1 LPECPYVGLV
11 PFDEKDAA
19 YFFGRERESDLIVAN
34 LTASRLTL
42 LYAPSGVGK
51 TSVLRAGVLPQLH
64 QLDEDSDDDLGL
76 AGAAVAYVSTWRD
89 DPLESI
95 AAAVADAVSRVTGA
109 DIAEKITSAPKL
121 SASWL
126 REVLRQSRVSAI
138 YLIFDQF
145 EEYFLY
151 HPMDRGEEGLT
162 AELGRILSAR
172 DLPVN
177 VLLSLREDALAG
189 LDRFEG
195 RVPHLFDNYLR
206 LAHLSRKAAQAAIE
220 GPLDRYN
227 RVAPPDQT
235 MSIEPE
241 LIETLLDQVRTGHVR
256 VAEEGAAPDGSA
268 SDGAASDDRGDI
280 ETPYLQLVLIRLW
293 DHERATGSSSLR
305 QNTLDHLGG
314 AEAIVK
320 SHLDNVMAGLSPA
333 QLDVAAAVFHHLI
346 TRSGTK
352 FALAAEDLADL
363 SRQPV
368 SAVQDLLETLSA
380 GPQRILRTVP
390 PAVGIQRPPRYEI
403 FHDVMASAVLDWRR
417 RYEAQQQQAES
428 SRRLIAERQEAQ
440 AAARTA
446 RQRLRRTQFIAVG
459 MALML
464 VVVCVFGVFAYQSSR
479 DALQQ
484 TFLVQAAAALGNN
497 NPTESLKH
505 AVDAYNVSDDEVAR
519 DAVLKVASSPRSRVV
534 VGPNPRVVGIV
545 GTPPDSRHVVAYD
558 ANGGIWIIGDN
569 GAEEH
574 KVNAFGLRGTV
585 TLATVNPDASRVVL
599 LTDQGMVAIVNT
611 ATGQHIDIMTEAG
624 SRSAVMW
631 IGSAANG
638 LVLVV
643 GGSGTAATYS
653 PETGKQVARFPGVVY
668 EAVAMADEQHIVTS
682 EEDKK
687 LRVWDARTAAKT
699 AESSTLESVPL
710 VLRRYGQSVVG
721 VLPSSMA
728 VVIWN
733 WQAGPD
739 PVRYPVADL
748 YDVRQLSV
756 NEHAHTIDIAAGK
769 EVVTYSLRDGKLQG
783 WLPQHAN
790 LVSDTDISFDGK
802 SIITAGADGRV
813 AVWFRRP
820 DQPVPSHP
828 TYDFLAHPG
837 GVTQVNYLRNGEVV
851 VSLGLDGKVQWWE
864 LPHVSRFY
872 LHNNWVV
879 DIDLSRDGSLLATT
893 GRDGSVHIIDPNDL
907 SKAPIATVSAD
918 AVLRKVR
925 FDPTEPHRVLTL
937 GEYSTTPRLW
947 RWGPEGNPEQLRT
960 YAEPPLSAS
969 DYLVSLAI
977 SPNGRI
983 VAAGDT
989 RGTIHLWDSQ
999 TGVLRTDREFQGTG
1013 QPAYGVAF
1021 DPSGKLLAATD
1032 QGGVRLWK
1040 LGTADPPTRLSHRDA
1055 ATVAF
1060 DPSGKQVVSTGE
1072 GGTVNIWTREGHLD
1086 HQLVAHGDVGASNP
1100 SFSNDGNLLAVGTA
1114 EGFVEVWDVR
1124 SGDSIMSGH
1133 HHGDSV
1139 RNVLFFPKDQTR
1151 LISSSDDTTVAQFR
1165 CPACSDPDTVIRE
1178 AVEWARAD

>member
-1 LPECPYVGLV
+1 VPECPYVGLV
-11 PFDEKDAA
+11 PFAEKDAA

-51 TSVLRAGVLPQLH
+51 TSVLRAGVLPRVH
-64 QLDEDSDDDLGL
+64 QLDEDSYDDLGL
-76 AGAAVAYVSTWRD
+76 FGAAVAYVSTWRD
-89 DPLESI
+89 DPLESV
-95 AAAVADAVSRVTGA
+95 AAAVADAVSRVAGSGA
-109 DIAEKITSAPKL
+109 AEKIASAPKL

-138 YLIFDQF
+138 YLVFDQF

-177 VLLSLREDALAG
+177 VLLSVREDALAG

-195 RVPHLFDNYLR
+195 RVPHLFDNYFR
-206 LAHLSRKAAQAAIE
+206 LAHLSRDAAQAAIE

-227 RVAPPDQT
+227 RVVPPDRT
-235 MSIEPE
+235 MSIEPG

-256 VAEEGAAPDGSA
+256 VAEEGAAPDGFA
-268 SDGAASDDRGDI
+268 ADAPASDDRGDI

-293 DHERATGSSSLR
+293 DQERATGSSSLR
-305 QNTLDHLGG
+305 QSTLDDLGG

-380 GPQRILRTVP
+380 GPQRILRPLP
-390 PAVGIQRPPRYEI
+390 PAVGIERPPRYEI

-428 SRRLIAERQEAQ
+428 SRRLIAERQEAR
-440 AAARTA
+440 AAAQTA
-446 RQRLRRTQFIAVG
+446 RRQLRLTLLAVG
-459 MALML
+459 MAVML
-464 VVVCVFGVFAYQSSR
+464 LVAGVLGVFAYQSDR
-479 DALQQ
+479 NARQQ
-484 TFLVQAAAALGNN
+484 THLVQAAAALSY
-497 NPTESLKH
+497 NPGESLKH
-505 AVDAYNVSDDEVAR
+505 AVDAYQVKPDGQAR
-519 DAVLKVASSPRSRVV
+519 SAVLIAASSPRSRVV

-545 GTPPDSRHVVAYD
+545 STPRDSRHVVAYD
-558 ANGGIWIIGDN
+558 ANGGIRVIGDN

-574 KVNAFGLRGTV
+574 KVNASAGLRGTV

-611 ATGQHIDIMTEAG
+611 ATGQHIDIMMEGG
-624 SRSAVMW
+624 SGSAVTW

-668 EAVAMADEQHIVTS
+668 EALAMADEQHIVTS
-682 EEDKK
+682 GEDKK

-699 AESSTLESVPL
+699 TESSTLESVPL
-710 VLRRYGQSVVG
+710 RLRRYGQSVVG
-721 VLPSSMA
+721 VLASSTA
-728 VVIWN
+728 IVIWN

-739 PVRYPVADL
+739 PVQYPVEGL
-748 YDVRQLSV
+748 HDVRQLSV
-756 NEHAHTIDIAAGK
+756 DEHAQTIDIAAGK
-769 EVVTYSLRDGKLQG
+769 EVLTYSLRDGKLQG

-790 LVSDTDISFDGK
+790 LVSNMDISPDGK
-802 SIITAGADGRV
+802 SIVTAGADGRV

-837 GVTQVNYLRNGEVV
+837 GVTQVGYLRNGEVV
-851 VSLGLDGKVQWWE
+851 ISFGLDGKVRWWE
-864 LPHVSRFY
+864 LPQVSRFY

-879 DIDLSRDGSLLATT
+879 DIDLSRDGSLLATA

-907 SKAPIATVSAD
+907 SKAPVATVSAD
-918 AVLRKVR
+918 AVLKKVR

-937 GEYSTTPRLW
+937 GEYSTTPGLW
-947 RWGPEGNPEQLRT
+947 RWGPGGNPEQLRA

-969 DYLVSLAI
+969 DSLVSLAI
-977 SPNGRI
+977 SPNGRM

-989 RGTIHLWDSQ
+989 RGTIHLWDSR
-999 TGVLRTDREFQGTG
+999 TGMLRTDREFQGRG
-1013 QPAYGVAF
+1013 LPAYSVAF

-1040 LGTADPPTRLSHRDA
+1040 LGTADPPTLLSHRDA

-1086 HQLVAHGDVGASNP
+1086 HQLVAHGDIGASNP

-1114 EGFVEVWDVR
+1114 EGFVEVWNVR
-1124 SGDSIMSGH
+1124 SGISIMFDH

-1139 RNVLFFPKDQTR
+1139 RNVLFFPKDQSR
-1151 LISSSDDTTVAQFR
+1151 LISSSDDTTVAQFH
-1165 CPACSDPDTVIRE
+1165 CPACIDPDTVIRE
-1178 AVEWARAD
+1178 AVEWARTN